1 MRKLSPFF
9 TLANPNPM
17 IISTLLFAAM
27 TARIPYLIAI
37 VAATIIAGVV
47 MRRRSEPKTDS
58 EE

>member
-1 MRKLSPFF
+1 LKKLIPFF

-17 IISTLLFAAM
+17 TISTLLFATLA
-27 TARIPYLIAI
+27 ARIPYLIAI

-47 MRRRSEPKTDS
+47 MRRRSDPKTDP